1 MNFKIK
7 INNYRRSFLIKSG
20 AFIAGL
26 PAISLL
32 GFTKTVH
39 ADELPNVSE
48 DDPIA
53 VSLKYVHDASKSGDR
68 SNTDSFRNNCQLYTG
83 SEGSEWGPCS
93 IFPGKSVNAN
103 GWCAAWVKKSG

>member
-7 INNYRRSFLIKSG
+7 INNYRRSFLMKSG
-20 AFIAGL
+20 ALITSL

-32 GFTKTVH
+32 GFAKTVQ
-39 ADELPNVSE
+39 ADDLPNVSE

-68 SNTDSFRNNCQLYTG
+68 SNTDALCSNCHLYTG
-83 SEGSEWGPCS
+83 EEGSEWGPCS

-103 GWCAAWVKKSG
+103 GWCAAWVKKSA

>member
-7 INNYRRSFLIKSG
+7 INNYRRSFLMKSG
-20 AFIAGL
+20 ALITGL

-32 GFTKTVH
+32 GFAKTVQ
-39 ADELPNVSE
+39 ADDLPNVSE

-68 SNTDSFRNNCQLYTG
+68 SNTDALCSNCQLYTG
-83 SEGSEWGPCS
+83 DEGSEWGPCS